1 MAAGRGLPKLAAM
14 NSQIPCM
21 QDHTQEAANTATLL
35 CSDDIAELLRKYDR
49 SGPRYTSY
57 PPATQFRATGAEDYL
72 DALAQARP
80 DDPVSVYIHI
90 PFCRSPCY
98 YCGCNKIVTR
108 NRDSVRQYL
117 NHLHKEMALLRLQSA
132 TYRRPVTQL
141 HLGGGT
147 PTFLDN
153 AELTE
158 LVHYT
163 SQYFNLVRAD
173 SRDYSIEIDP
183 RTVDRARI
191 ELIRGLGFNRLS
203 LGIQDF
209 DPAVQAA
216 INRVQSVEEI
226 RELVGHI
233 RTRGFSS
240 LNFDL
245 IYGLPLQTLESI
257 HHTLAH
263 VIALSPDRISYYN
276 YAHLPERFPA
286 QKAIRTEDLPAPAS
300 KLQMLTLIIETLTAA
315 GYRHIGMDHF
325 VKAGDSLAR
334 AQDEGR
340 LCRNFQGY
348 SISKA
353 QDLIG
358 LGVSSIS
365 NVGDVFAQ
373 NAVQLDNYYRALDAN
388 QLPIEK
394 GVVSSDEDLLR
405 RDIIQQ
411 LACYRA
417 LDIAKL
423 EAQYHLQFT
432 EHFKDAL
439 PALRQFEQDGLL
451 ERDGWKRLQ
460 VSDRGSLLLRNICM
474 VFDAYLQNTGVVKSL
489 FSRAI

>member
-1 MAAGRGLPKLAAM
+1 M
-14 NSQIPCM
+14 
-21 QDHTQEAANTATLL
+21 
-35 CSDDIAELLRKYDR
+35 
-49 SGPRYTSY
+49 
-57 PPATQFRATGAEDYL
+57 
-72 DALAQARP
+72 
-80 DDPVSVYIHI
+80 
-90 PFCRSPCY
+90 
-98 YCGCNKIVTR
+98 
-108 NRDSVRQYL
+108 
-117 NHLHKEMALLRLQSA
+117 
-132 TYRRPVTQL
+132 
-141 HLGGGT
+141 
-147 PTFLDN
+147 
-153 AELTE
+153 
-158 LVHYT
+158 
-163 SQYFNLVRAD
+163 
-173 SRDYSIEIDP
+173 
-183 RTVDRARI
+183 
-191 ELIRGLGFNRLS
+191 
-203 LGIQDF
+203 
-209 DPAVQAA
+209 
-216 INRVQSVEEI
+216 
-226 RELVGHI
+226 
-233 RTRGFSS
+233 
-240 LNFDL
+240 
-245 IYGLPLQTLESI
+245 
-257 HHTLAH
+257 
-263 VIALSPDRISYYN
+263 SYYN

-286 QKAIRTEDLPAPAS
+286 QKAIHTEDLPAPAS

-365 NVGDVFAQ
+365 NVGEVFAQ

-417 LDIAKL
+417 LGIAKL
-423 EAQYHLQFT
+423 EAQYQLQFT

>member
-1 MAAGRGLPKLAAM
+1 MAASSGPPKLAAM
-14 NSQIPCM
+14 NSQIPCLLG
-21 QDHTQEAANTATLL
+21 HTVEAANAGSLL
-35 CSDDIAELLRKYDR
+35 GRDDIAELLRKYAR
-49 SGPRYTSY
+49 AGPRYTCY
-57 PPATQFRATGAEDYL
+57 PPPSQFHVTGAEDYL
-72 DALAQARP
+72 AALAQARP
-80 DDPVSVYIHI
+80 HDPVSVYIHI
-90 PFCRSPCY
+90 PFCRSPCD
-98 YCGCNKIVTR
+98 YCGCNKIITR

-117 NHLHKEMALLRLQSA
+117 DHLHKEMALLRLQSA
-132 TYRRPVTQL
+132 TYKRPVTQL

-147 PTFLDN
+147 PTFLDD

-158 LVHYT
+158 LVHCT
-163 SQYFNLVRAD
+163 SQYFTLLRAD
-173 SRDYSIEIDP
+173 SRDYAIEIDP
-183 RTVDRARI
+183 LTVDHARI

-203 LGIQDF
+203 FGIQDF

-216 INRVQSVEEI
+216 INRVQSVE
-226 RELVGHI
+226 LVRDLVEHI
-233 RTRGFSS
+233 RSRGCSS

-263 VIALSPDRISYYN
+263 VIALSPDRISYFDH
-276 YAHLPERFPA
+276 AHLPERFAA
-286 QKAIRTEDLPAPAS
+286 QKAIRTEDLPSPVS
-300 KLQMLTLIIETLTAA
+300 KLQMLTLIIETLTSA

-325 VKAGDSLAR
+325 VKAGDSLAQ

-340 LCRNFQGY
+340 LCRNFHGY

-353 QDLIG
+353 QELIG

-365 NVGDVFAQ
+365 NVGEVLAQ
-373 NAVQLDNYYRALDAN
+373 NAGQLEHYYRALDAN

-394 GVVSSDEDLLR
+394 GVVCSDEDLLR
-405 RDIIQQ
+405 WDIIQQ

-423 EAQYHLQFT
+423 EAQYPLQFT

-451 ERDGWKRLQ
+451 ARDAWKRLQ
-460 VSDRGSLLLRNICM
+460 VSDRGSLLLHNICM
-474 VFDAYLQNTGVVKSL
+474 VFDAYLQNAGVVKSL
-489 FSRAI
+489 FPRAV